1 MIPRRRARASADRA
15 SRTPAIKIAR
25 AVCARD
31 RSPPLSAR
39 GSRRARAPRRWWIK
53 FPARGH
59 PCPSLR
65 CVLRNLRPNPLTRNF
80 CPIPDPSLRHSQGEK
95 KSFGEWLLNA
105 AVRDSGVIG
114 AGYENEL
121 KNGQY
126 KGSKKKK

>member
-1 MIPRRRARASADRA
+1 MVDKIP
-15 SRTPAIKIAR
+15 P
-25 AVCARD
+25 
-31 RSPPLSAR
+31 
-39 GSRRARAPRRWWIK
+39 
-53 FPARGH
+53 RGH

-65 CVLRNLRPNPLTRNF
+65 ATSATFCPNPLTRNF
-80 CPIPDPSLRHSQGEK
+80 CPIPDPCLRHSQGEK

-114 AGYENEL
+114 AGYENDL

>member
-1 MIPRRRARASADRA
+1 MSQPSDA
-15 SRTPAIKIAR
+15 
-25 AVCARD
+25 
-31 RSPPLSAR
+31 
-39 GSRRARAPRRWWIK
+39 K
-53 FPARGH
+53 F
-59 PCPSLR
+59 C
-65 CVLRNLRPNPLTRNF
+65 PNP
-80 CPIPDPSLRHSQGEK
+80 DASLRHSQGEK

>member
-25 AVCARD
+25 AVNPRD

-39 GSRRARAPRRWWIK
+39 ASRSARAPRRWWIK

-65 CVLRNLRPNPLTRNF
+65 CVELQPLSQPSDAKFCPNP
-80 CPIPDPSLRHSQGEK
+80 DASLRHSQGEK